1 MSAKH
6 IKPHEQYDADQGSS
20 ALKIDAAAIMAVSQ
34 TAIVAMRA
42 DGSICAWNPAA
53 ETLLGWKEAEVIGK
67 PVTLLMPSLM
77 AQHHR
82 RYVKDYLTSHKP
94 RIIGRGRELSARRK
108 DGTLLPIFLTVTE
121 YQQGSELLFVANMV
135 DLSAVKHAAAREMA
149 AESSYEAL
157 FETRSLSRLILSA
170 ADMRI
175 LQANVRTGEYFGYPI
190 EELIGR
196 PFPELLVGTREEVT
210 RRLLELTTRREQ
222 AGLLR
227 RRFKVHGSER
237 WLDAYVTHAP
247 FNGGVR
253 LLVECI
259 DVTQQELDRQ
269 RIAEIAFV
277 DQETNLPTRAALLDE
292 LARIVPEEGEFTLLL
307 ARIGNFGRL
316 ALAFGHEEALGVLRT
331 LATRML
337 HDRPGTRFAARTREN
352 ELGFIVEGRVPPVE
366 ESQLVTQ
373 LAADLRNDKGVM
385 HPMVR
390 IGAVGNWS
398 LGAAVQTENA
408 PARLLGYALT
418 ALERSHLKE
427 GLAYDH
433 YDSAFE
439 QQIRQHTRLIGLL
452 SDAIERR
459 EMSIAYQPVV
469 LAATGR
475 RAGYEALLRW
485 NSAELGSISPAV
497 FVPVAE
503 SSGQILELG
512 EWALRQ
518 ALAGLLAADVDAGE
532 HIAVNV
538 SAVQLE
544 RSDLPGLVASVLAE
558 TGFPAHRLELEV
570 TETVALSPND
580 LVLSRLAA
588 IRQMGVRIALDDF
601 GSGYTSLTQLTQ
613 TPFDTIKLDRS
624 MVIRAM
630 EGQHYFDVCRGIVQL
645 VQGLGKRVVCE
656 GVETPQMMAR
666 IIAMGAD
673 YAQGYL
679 LGKPGPLNTGR

>member
-1 MSAKH
+1 M
-6 IKPHEQYDADQGSS
+6 
-20 ALKIDAAAIMAVSQ
+20 KIDAAAIMAVSQ

-42 DGSICAWNPAA
+42 NGSICAWNPAA
-53 ETLLGWKEAEVIGK
+53 EALFGWSEAEALGR

-77 AQHHR
+77 AQQHD
-82 RYVKDYLTSHKP
+82 RYVQDYLTSHKP
-94 RIIGRGRELSARRK
+94 HIIGQGRELSARRK

-121 YQQGSELLFVANMV
+121 YQQGGEKLFVANML
-135 DLSAVKHAAAREMA
+135 DLSAVKHAAARELA

-157 FETRSLSRLILSA
+157 FETRSLSRLLLSA
-170 ADMRI
+170 SDMRV
-175 LQANVRTGEYFGYPI
+175 LQANGRAADYFAHPI
-190 EELIGR
+190 GELIGR
-196 PFPELLVGTREEVT
+196 PFPELLAGNRQEVT
-210 RRLLELTTRREQ
+210 NRLTALTTHE
-222 AGLLR
+222 ADAIPLR
-227 RRFKVHGSER
+227 RRFRVRGPER

-247 FNGGVR
+247 FNGAVR

-259 DVTQQELDRQ
+259 DVTEQELDRQ
-269 RIAEIAFV
+269 RIAELAFV
-277 DQETNLPTRAALLDE
+277 DQETGLPSRAALLDE
-292 LARIVPEEGEFTLLL
+292 LARTMPEKGEFTLLL
-307 ARIGNFGRL
+307 ARVGNFGRL
-316 ALAFGHEEALGVLRT
+316 ALSFGHDEALGVLRT
-331 LATRML
+331 LANRML
-337 HDRPGTRFAARTREN
+337 YGRPGTRFAARTREN
-352 ELGFIVEGRVPPVE
+352 ELGFIIEGRVPPLE
-366 ESQLVTQ
+366 ESRVVTE
-373 LAADLRNDKGVM
+373 LAADLRNARGIM

-390 IGAVGNWS
+390 IGAVGSWS
-398 LGAAVQTENA
+398 LAPGAHNG

-439 QQIRQHTRLIGLL
+439 EQIRHHTRLIGLL
-452 SDAIERR
+452 SDAIGQG

-469 LAATGR
+469 LAATGK

-485 NSAELGSISPAV
+485 NSAELGPVSPAV

-512 EWALRQ
+512 EWALRAALTG
-518 ALAGLLAADVDAGE
+518 ALASGLAEDE

-544 RSDLPGLVASVLAE
+544 RSDLPALVAGILSE
-558 TGFPAHRLELEV
+558 TGFPASRLELEV
-570 TETVALSPND
+570 TETVALNPGQ
-580 LVLSRLAA
+580 LVLDRLAA
-588 IRQMGVRIALDDF
+588 LRDMGVRIALDDF

-624 MVIRAM
+624 MVLRAM
-630 EGQHYFDVCRGIVQL
+630 EGQHYFNVCRGIVQL

-656 GVETPQMMAR
+656 GVETGEMMER
-666 IIAMGAD
+666 ITAMGAD

-679 LGKPGPLNTGR
+679 LGKPGPLPAIQEGKAPGAPDQAPSVSSTSAAQ